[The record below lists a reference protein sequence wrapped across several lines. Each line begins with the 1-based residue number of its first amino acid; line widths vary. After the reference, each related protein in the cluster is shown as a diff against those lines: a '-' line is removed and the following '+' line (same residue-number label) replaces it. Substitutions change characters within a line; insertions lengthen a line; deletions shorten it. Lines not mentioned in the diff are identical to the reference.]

1 MGDDKRIPYR
11 LIEQR
16 EATNRLVMI
25 LPGAGYSTQA
35 PLLHFSTGLFYA
47 NGFDVLHIN
56 YSFSRQE
63 MAELKEEDF
72 ARDVQHAF
80 EARINKKKY
89 SQYVIVAKSVGTIA
103 LSYLLDHPILKD
115 VKLVW
120 LTPLLQRDDV
130 FHSMVNCDKEGL
142 CVIGDQDPCYLEERY
157 EKLKSNLKLT
167 LKLVDGGNHS
177 LELDQQPITSIDCVK
192 DVMTSIQMF
201 VLK

>member
-80 EARINKKKY
+80 EAGINKKKY

-157 EKLKSNLKLT
+157 EKLKSNPKLT

-201 VLK
+201 VHK